1 MESKDKIIHK
11 LTLLD
16 TSAYRCIGHA
26 RTGKFTHEP
35 ERYRLRLHKIYRE
48 LSEEQLTK
56 LYNIR
61 KGL

>member
-1 MESKDKIIHK
+1 MESKDKIISK

-35 ERYRLRLHKIYRE
+35 ERYRTRLREIYSK
-48 LSEEQLTK
+48 LDEEDLIK
-56 LYNIR
+56 LLNIR
-61 KGL
+61 KGY